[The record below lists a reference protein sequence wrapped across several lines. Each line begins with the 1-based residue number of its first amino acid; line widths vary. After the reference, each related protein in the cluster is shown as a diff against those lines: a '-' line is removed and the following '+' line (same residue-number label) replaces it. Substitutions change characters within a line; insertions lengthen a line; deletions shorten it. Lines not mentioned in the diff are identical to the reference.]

1 MKEEKLLDLVD
12 QIDDRCIEEA
22 SQSRKRPLRKWV
34 ALAACVTLCLCGA
47 LVAYLF
53 ADPYNNAPV
62 ITDGIYSENE
72 SYKMYIEDGKWYIEL
87 KEEVFDSVISTNDFY
102 ISVVARP
109 FYDSAADM
117 KKVLTSK
124 ELPDG
129 FIKTCK
135 GWFVE
140 DGRKRLEIGDP
151 NKICELKTPEGL
163 TYDAVGVDVTCYG
176 FHFNKGE
183 TTGTIYTGNKESY
196 DRSFEKEYVS
206 FPSNGNMVTSET
218 TTEERNAR
226 IVFSSNSVTD
236 QKHIF
241 YKITAGE
248 SEIYVIEQYI
258 LKYYDVDDEDE
269 DTSDTVPSKIYLYG
283 NDGANYW
290 FGWFRGVK
298 ERPTVEWLSSFGL
311 EPIK

>member
-1 MKEEKLLDLVD
+1 MKEEKLLEPAE
-12 QIDDRCIEEA
+12 QIADRYIEEA
-22 SQSRKRPLRKWV
+22 CQDQKRPWRKWV
-34 ALAACVTLCLCGA
+34 ALAACVTLCLCGT

-53 ADPYNNAPV
+53 ADTYNNAPI

-87 KEEVFDSVISTNDFY
+87 KEKMFDDVISTNDFY

-124 ELPDG
+124 ELPDS
-129 FIKTCK
+129 FIKMCK
-135 GWFVE
+135 AWFVA
-140 DGRKRLEIGDP
+140 DGRKRIEIGNP

-163 TYDAVGVDVTCYG
+163 RYDAVGVDVTCYG

-196 DRSFEKEYVS
+196 DKSFEKEYVN
-206 FPSNGNMVTSET
+206 FPSNGNKVTGET

-226 IVFSSNSVTD
+226 VVLTSNAVTD
-236 QKHIF
+236 QKHVF

-258 LKYYDVDDEDE
+258 LKYHDVRDK
-269 DTSDTVPSKIYLYG
+269 DTSDTVPRKIYLYG
-283 NDGANYW
+283 NNGTDYW
-290 FGWFRGVK
+290 FGWFIDFE
-298 ERPTVEWLSSFGL
+298 ERPSVEWLSSFGL